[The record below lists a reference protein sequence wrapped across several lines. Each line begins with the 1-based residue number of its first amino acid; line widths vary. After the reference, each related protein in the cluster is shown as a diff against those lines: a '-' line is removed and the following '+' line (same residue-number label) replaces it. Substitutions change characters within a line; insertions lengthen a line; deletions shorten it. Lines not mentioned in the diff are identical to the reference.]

1 MIEDNVNNIHVT
13 GGRRVNTLIDRN
25 VNKHRTATI
34 EYHVNIIINQ
44 PEKVYFLKL
53 VHIIK
58 TRGAS
63 KYNHKIS
70 H

>member
-34 EYHVNIIINQ
+34 EYHVNIIIN
-44 PEKVYFLKL
+44 
-53 VHIIK
+53 
-58 TRGAS
+58 
-63 KYNHKIS
+63 
-70 H
+70 